1 MPKCLKRKFT
11 IGSDVSL
18 HIRFSHI
25 RKNTAN
31 SDAHLHYH
39 PTPEFYLVLNG
50 ICRILLNNTIHLM
63 QRGTVIWLAPK
74 QIHVICEQS
83 FDFSFIIC
91 QLKNQFL
98 KKFENPETLPQKTA
112 FYKLSEQ
119 ELSYLEHFFST
130 LPPQKE
136 AAYDIAMRY
145 AADHL
150 IRLFK
155 QTTEPDQRLL
165 HPGIEKVVRFLM
177 QEKQKVPLKELCRLA
192 AMSPT
197 HLQQMFKTQMDMT
210 ITDFR
215 NHQQVRRFLTVYNTG
230 KRFNLSEAVYQSG
243 FGSYAQFYR
252 IFSKITGYTP
262 REYQRICLQERQKNH
277 KKQKTIHLRPLVE
290 D

>member
-25 RKNTAN
+25 RKKTAN

-197 HLQQMFKTQMDMT
+197 QENTSGFV
-210 ITDFR
+210 FR
-215 NHQQVRRFLTVYNTG
+215 NG
-230 KRFNLSEAVYQSG
+230 KKTIRNKKLSTSVPWSKIKDFPPRPGKYRGKMHLAL
-243 FGSYAQFYR
+243 YR
-252 IFSKITGYTP
+252 IFLSGFLIYFSISPVAFSLKC
-262 REYQRICLQERQKNH
+262 RIIIDVSFFGQGNE
-277 KKQKTIHLRPLVE
+277 QKTERL
-290 D
+290 DKQ

>member
-25 RKNTAN
+25 RKKTAN

-119 ELSYLEHFFST
+119 ELSYLEHTFF
-130 LPPQKE
+130 Q
-136 AAYDIAMRY
+136 
-145 AADHL
+145 
-150 IRLFK
+150 
-155 QTTEPDQRLL
+155 
-165 HPGIEKVVRFLM
+165 
-177 QEKQKVPLKELCRLA
+177 LCRPRKKRPTTSRC
-192 AMSPT
+192 AM
-197 HLQQMFKTQMDMT
+197 QQ
-210 ITDFR
+210 IT
-215 NHQQVRRFLTVYNTG
+215 
-230 KRFNLSEAVYQSG
+230 
-243 FGSYAQFYR
+243 
-252 IFSKITGYTP
+252 
-262 REYQRICLQERQKNH
+262 
-277 KKQKTIHLRPLVE
+277 
-290 D
+290 